1 MGYCFEDRCHRFPII
16 VGEIG
21 SLFETQAD
29 VNSMYGARCVS
40 LECAACTA
48 DCEAQ
53 SDNPG
58 FAADIMDYMHNVGAA
73 SDGQHNRIGSWM
85 W

>member
-1 MGYCFEDRCHRFPII
+1 MGYCFEGSCHRFPII
-16 VGEIG
+16 VGETG

-29 VNSMYGARCVS
+29 VDSMYGELCER
-40 LECAACTA
+40 LECAASTA
-48 DCEAQ
+48 VHDAQ
-53 SDNPG
+53 PHTPG
-58 FAADIMDYMHNVGAA
+58 FAADIMEYMHNVGAA